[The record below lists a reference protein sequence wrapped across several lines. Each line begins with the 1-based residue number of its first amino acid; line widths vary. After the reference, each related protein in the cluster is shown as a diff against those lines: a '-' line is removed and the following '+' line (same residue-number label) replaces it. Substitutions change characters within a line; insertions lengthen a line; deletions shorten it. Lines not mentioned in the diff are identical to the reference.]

1 MTTKLIYHPRP
12 LSDEGL
18 NGFLLKLSTGNQVHT
33 VRKLMDGKKPSSE
46 TLMLRLGLQQKIP
59 ELQRMFRQQDSAG
72 NRPVWHQRTSRY
84 CPSCLREHA
93 YWRQE
98 WELSLVTL
106 CHRHGSQL
114 VEVCG
119 ACNCSLTWNRM
130 DLMSCNC
137 GYDLRLA
144 TEVQVGGKESKLIQ
158 IIVNKLHGKDS
169 EITYL
174 QPLDIKQLHNLII
187 TLGVYANPE
196 QRPVLRSQK
205 ISSLKEAQSLVSI
218 AADVLLN
225 WPKGF
230 YQMLDRI
237 QQFYG
242 ADESARLGQRF
253 GRFYSYLYG
262 QHKGREFGF
271 LLHAFENYLEKN
283 WRHALAGRNKRLS
296 GRLRNKHIWV
306 PAITIAK
313 GLGAG
318 LKQITSLIE
327 NGEIES
333 SQVTTIKGRTVLCV
347 NRQQLDLIRGL
358 LKDRVDMKMAADILG
373 IQESR
378 VRQLLDHHLLGK
390 VISPQEN
397 GSGRWRISRSSLE
410 QILILGSDLP
420 DINSSE
426 FVGKNDLGHALRY
439 WLHKPYLFPRLVID
453 VIKQELQPIAI
464 NSRNSGLKAW
474 VFDDVTL
481 RQWILDQIRGRRDG
495 AMTIP
500 DAAKVLK
507 IKQEVA
513 YHLVRTGLLGIV
525 IEQDSLV
532 RLVELKSLDEFKRT
546 HVLGIELSRQLGTSS
561 RKLAEALKSKYVLP
575 VSGNWID
582 GGRQNIYRRDKSLVK
597 AMSHLMDLSNTEKQS
612 MGRNK

>member
-1 MTTKLIYHPRP
+1 MEKLIYHPQP
-12 LSDEGL
+12 YKNEGL
-18 NGFLLKLSTGNQVHT
+18 RGFLLRLVTGNRLAGINEFRSGGKT
-33 VRKLMDGKKPSSE
+33 SFDKLESV
-46 TLMLRLGLQQKIP
+46 LGITDQTRFEHL
-59 ELQRMFRQQDSAG
+59 LRQQEIGG
-72 NRPVWHQRTSRY
+72 NHPLWNVRTSRY
-84 CPSCLREHA
+84 CPHCLTENA

-98 WELSLVTL
+98 WELSLMTVCT
-106 CHRHGSQL
+106 HHGCQL
-114 VEVCG
+114 VEI
-119 ACNCSLTWNRM
+119 CNKCNHSLTWHRTNLTR
-130 DLMSCNC
+130 CIC
-137 GYDLRLA
+137 GYDLRMATAMQADEQEYKLA
-144 TEVQVGGKESKLIQ
+144 Q
-158 IIVNKLHGKDS
+158 ILANKLYGFDS
-169 EITYL
+169 DIKNL
-174 QPLDIKQLHNLII
+174 RLLDLKQLHNLII

-196 QRPVLRSQK
+196 HRTALRNQK
-205 ISSLKEAQSLVSI
+205 ISSLNDAQSLVCVAS
-218 AADVLLN
+218 DVLLN

-333 SQVTTIKGRTVLCV
+333 SQVTTTKGRTVLCV

-397 GSGRWRISRSSLE
+397 GGGRWRISRSSLE

-453 VIKQELQPIAI
+453 VIKQELLPIAI

-474 VFDDVTL
+474 VFDDETL

-513 YHLVRTGLLGIV
+513 YHLVKTGLLGIV

-532 RLVELKSLDEFKRT
+532 RLVELKALDEFKRT

-582 GGRQNIYRRDKSLVK
+582 GGRQNIYRRDKNLVK
-597 AMSHLMDLSNTEKQS
+597 AMSHLMDLSNAEKQS

>member
-12 LSDEGL
+12 LLDEGL

-46 TLMLRLGLQQKIP
+46 TLMLRLGLQQQIP

-72 NRPVWHQRTSRY
+72 NRPVWNQRTSRY

-158 IIVNKLHGKDS
+158 IIANKLHGKDS

-187 TLGVYANPE
+187 TLGVYANLE

-230 YQMLDRI
+230 YQMLDRL
-237 QQFYG
+237 QQSYG
-242 ADESARLGQRF
+242 ADDSARLGERF
-253 GRFYSYLYG
+253 GRFYSYLYDK
-262 QHKGREFGF
+262 HKGREFGF

-306 PAITIAK
+306 PASTVAK
-313 GLGAG
+313 ELGAG
-318 LKQITSLIE
+318 LKQITLLIE
-327 NGEIES
+327 GGEIES
-333 SQVTTIKGRTVLCV
+333 SQVTTTKGRTVLCI

-358 LKDRVDMKMAADILG
+358 LKDRVDLKMAADILG
-373 IQESR
+373 IQERR
-378 VRQLLDHHLLGK
+378 VRQLLEHHMLGK
-390 VISPQEN
+390 VISPHEN
-397 GSGRWRISRSSLE
+397 GSGRWIISRLALE

-420 DINSSE
+420 DVDTSVFSE
-426 FVGKNDLGHALRY
+426 KYDFGHVLRS
-439 WLHKPYLFPRLVID
+439 LLQKPYLFPRLIIGI
-453 VIKQELQPIAI
+453 IKEEILPIAI
-464 NSRNSGLKAW
+464 DKSRTGLQAWIFDGKAMK
-474 VFDDVTL
+474 
-481 RQWILDQIRGRRDG
+481 QWISNQLRGIRNG

-513 YHLVRTGLLGIV
+513 YHLVNTGLLAVV
-525 IEQDSLV
+525 IEQDSLI
-532 RLVELKSLDEFKRT
+532 R
-546 HVLGIELSRQLGTSS
+546 
-561 RKLAEALKSKYVLP
+561 
-575 VSGNWID
+575 
-582 GGRQNIYRRDKSLVK
+582 
-597 AMSHLMDLSNTEKQS
+597 
-612 MGRNK
+612 

>member
-18 NGFLLKLSTGNQVHT
+18 NGFLLKLSIGNRVST
-33 VRKLMDGKKPSSE
+33 VRKLMDGKKPSLE
-46 TLMLRLGLQQKIP
+46 TLTLRLGLQQQIP
-59 ELQRMFRQQDSAG
+59 ELQRMFSQQDCAG
-72 NRPVWHQRTSRY
+72 NRPVWNRRTSRY
-84 CPSCLREHA
+84 CPNCLREHA

-106 CHRHGSQL
+106 CHRHGCQL

-137 GYDLRLA
+137 GYDFRLA
-144 TEVQVGGKESKLIQ
+144 TEVQVDAKESTLIQ
-158 IIVNKLHGKDS
+158 IIVNKLHGNDS

-174 QPLDIKQLHNLII
+174 RPLDLKQLHNLII

-196 QRPVLRSQK
+196 HRPVLRNQK
-205 ISSLKEAQSLVSI
+205 ISSLREAQSLVSI

-237 QQFYG
+237 QQSYG
-242 ADESARLGQRF
+242 ADDSARLSERF

-262 QHKGREFGF
+262 KHKGREFGF

-296 GRLRNKHIWV
+296 RRLRNKHIWV
-306 PAITIAK
+306 PASTIAK
-313 GLGAG
+313 ELGAG

-327 NGEIES
+327 GGEIES
-333 SQVTTIKGRTVLCV
+333 SQVTTTKGRTVLCI

-358 LKDRVDMKMAADILG
+358 LKDRVDLKMAADILG
-373 IQESR
+373 VQERR
-378 VRQLLDHHLLGK
+378 VRQLLEHHMLGK

-397 GSGRWRISRSSLE
+397 GSGRWRISRSALD

-420 DINSSE
+420 EWDSSGFPE
-426 FVGKNDLGHALRY
+426 RCNFGHVLRF
-439 WLHKPYLFPRLVID
+439 WLHKRHLFPRLIIA
-453 VIKQELQPIAI
+453 VIKEEILPV
-464 NSRNSGLKAW
+464 SVDKSLTGLNAW
-474 VFDDVTL
+474 VFDDKTM
-481 RQWILDQIRGRRDG
+481 RQWISNQLRGIRDG

-500 DAAKVLK
+500 DASKALK
-507 IKQEVA
+507 IKQEVV
-513 YHLVRTGLLGIV
+513 YHLVNTGLLRIAV
-525 IEQDSLV
+525 EQDSLV
-532 RLVELKSLDEFKRT
+532 RLVELSTLEEFQKN
-546 HVLGIELSRQLGTSS
+546 HVSGIELSRQLKTSP
-561 RKLAEALKSKYVLP
+561 KHLVQMLNAKNVFP
-575 VSGNWID
+575 VTGHWID
-582 GGRQNIYRRDKSLVK
+582 GGRQNIYLRDKLLNEALSSIENVSL
-597 AMSHLMDLSNTEKQS
+597 
-612 MGRNK
+612 